1 MPTIPGLLA
10 TLSPIYLSVGFLLFL
25 VLPNLPP
32 PWDRFHVYPKQA
44 MACFVAD
51 IAFAM
56 AGLLF
61 ANALET
67 ALKEGF
73 TRPTP
78 LVGGFAWVCFIGFFY
93 AKVLDDR
100 IGGWHAWIPFVL
112 FFLSFVSTAYTAVSA
127 DYPQKY
133 FSYMTDRAML
143 SVFLVMMLAW
153 FPYAMWEMI
162 FRRNGG
168 DSFIDLGK
176 FGICYFFIYLPIF
189 MALDGANRKSHSFWE
204 GRRSELTPL
213 TVVADIDRSATHPKL
228 VFRTLA
234 GKPIEDSAVDNTRE
248 LDDQVWKDGAHEV
261 FPKNVVLLYDP
272 QMPGKYTLPPPQ
284 KPEFKLRK

>member
-10 TLSPIYLSVGFLLFL
+10 SISPIYLSVGFLLYL

-32 PWDRFHVYPKQA
+32 PWDRFHVYPNQA
-44 MACFVAD
+44 MACFAAD

-73 TRPTP
+73 TRPAP
-78 LVGGFAWVCFIGFFY
+78 LVGGFLWVCFIGFFY
-93 AKVLDDR
+93 AKVLGDR

-133 FSYMTDRAML
+133 FAYMTDRAML

-153 FPYAMWEMI
+153 FPFAMWMAI
-162 FRRNGG
+162 F
-168 DSFIDLGK
+168 SQKFDLGK
-176 FGICYFFIYLPIF
+176 FGICYFFIYLPIS
-189 MALDGANRKSHSFWE
+189 MAIDGAVRKSYSLWE
-204 GRRSELTPL
+204 GRSWELTPM
-213 TVVADIDRSATHPKL
+213 TVVADIDRSGTHPKL
-228 VFRTLA
+228 VFRTLD

-248 LDDQVWKDGAHEV
+248 LDHQAWRDDAQTV

-272 QMPGKYTLPPPQ
+272 QVPGKYTLPPPK
-284 KPEFKLRK
+284 KPEFKLRKLF